1 MFNIRIVNRI
11 IQIITYFYDSDKKL
25 SMKAFF
31 KYVLATITGILI
43 FSVLMFFIMIGII
56 GAMVSSVGSKSET
69 VTPSNAVLLIN
80 LDHTITEKTEP
91 NPFENLDLPGY
102 SGARSL
108 GLNDMVSRIKA
119 AKDDGNIKGIYLNVS
134 GVNAGFPTAKAIREA
149 ILDFKT
155 SGKFVV
161 AFSDVMSQ
169 KGYYINSAADEIY
182 LNPQGSLDFRG
193 LATSVMFFKEAM
205 DKLGVD
211 MQILKVGTYK
221 SAVEPF
227 MMNSM
232 SEANKEQVNS
242 YLGSIYDTFLS
253 DISAS
258 KKLSVDSL
266 RGIANGYL
274 IREPEDAK
282 KYGFVNNL
290 LYKDEVFA
298 KIRTKL
304 GIDEKKDIP
313 YVSILDYTNKP
324 SAGEAGGDRVAV
336 LYAYGEIIDGEGMDG
351 QIGGDKISRELR
363 QLRLDDKVKAVVLRV
378 NSPGGSALA
387 SENIWRE
394 VDLTKKVKPVIV
406 SMGDYAASG
415 GYYISAAADSIF
427 ADPTTLTGSI
437 GVFGMIPNFQRLF
450 NEKLGVHFDAVK
462 TAKFADMDVDMDRPL
477 TEEEKTIIQGGVN
490 KIYQVFM
497 KRVADGRKLDVAY
510 VDSIGQG
517 RVWTGKQAVDLKLVD
532 RIATLDEAVKA
543 AAKKAKLDNYRVS
556 EYPRMKDPFSSI
568 LSTSKEKIKMWMLED
583 ELGDYVK
590 YYSELKKVSKQSGIQ
605 ARIPYLV
612 EIY

>member
-1 MFNIRIVNRI
+1 MR
-11 IQIITYFYDSDKKL
+11 S
-25 SMKAFF
+25 FF
-31 KYVLATITGILI
+31 KYVLATITGIIISSFIL
-43 FSVLMFFIMIGII
+43 FFIVIGII
-56 GAMVSSVGSKSET
+56 GAMVSSVGTKSET
-69 VTPSNAVLLIN
+69 ITPSNAVLMIN

-91 NPFENLDLPGY
+91 NPFEGLDVPGY
-102 SGARSL
+102 SVNRSL
-108 GLNDMVSRIKA
+108 GLNDILSRIKA
-119 AKDDGNIKGIYLNVS
+119 AKEDANIKGIYLNVA
-134 GVNAGFPTAKAIREA
+134 GINAGFPTAKAIREA
-149 ILDFKT
+149 IIDFKK
-155 SGKFVV
+155 SGKFVL

-169 KGYYINSAADEIY
+169 KGYYMNSVADEIY
-182 LNPQGSLDFRG
+182 LNPQGTLDFRG

-205 DKLGVD
+205 DKLGID

-242 YLGSIYDTFLS
+242 YLGSIYNTFLQ
-253 DISAS
+253 DISNS
-258 KKLSVDSL
+258 KKITVDSL
-266 RGIANGYL
+266 KHIADGYL

-282 KYGFVNNL
+282 KYGFVNGL
-290 LYKDEVFA
+290 LYKDEVLA
-298 KIRTKL
+298 KLRGKL
-304 GIDEKKDIP
+304 GIDAKKDIP
-313 YVSILDYTNKP
+313 YVSILDYKNKP
-324 SAGEAGGDRVAV
+324 EAGEAGASRVAV
-336 LYAYGEIIDGEGMDG
+336 LYAYGEIVDGEGIDG
-351 QIGGDKISRELR
+351 QIGGDKLSRELR
-363 QLRLDDKVKAVVLRV
+363 DLRTDDRVKAIVLRV
-378 NSPGGSALA
+378 NSPGGTALA

-437 GVFGMIPNFQRLF
+437 GVFGMIPNMQKLF
-450 NEKLGVHFDAVK
+450 NDKLGIHFDAVK

-477 TEEEKTIIQGGVN
+477 TEEEKSIIQGGVN

-497 KRVADGRKLDVAY
+497 KRVADGRKIDVAY

-517 RVWTGKQAVDLKLVD
+517 RVWTGEQAVKLKLVD
-532 RIATLDEAVKA
+532 RVASLDEAVKA

-556 EYPRMKDPFSSI
+556 EYPRAKEPFANL
-568 LSTSKEKIKMWMLED
+568 LSTSKEKIKMWMLQD
-583 ELGDYVK
+583 EIGDYVK
-590 YYSELKKVSKQSGIQ
+590 YLSEIKKITKQSGIQ

>member
-1 MFNIRIVNRI
+1 MR
-11 IQIITYFYDSDKKL
+11 S
-25 SMKAFF
+25 FF
-31 KYVLATITGILI
+31 KYVLATITGIIISSIIL
-43 FSVLMFFIMIGII
+43 FFIVIGII
-56 GAMVSSVGSKSET
+56 GAMVSSVGTKSET
-69 VTPSNAVLLIN
+69 ITPSNAVLMIN

-91 NPFENLDLPGY
+91 NPFEGLDVPGY
-102 SGARSL
+102 SVNRSI
-108 GLNDMVSRIKA
+108 GLNDILSRIKA
-119 AKDDGNIKGIYLNVS
+119 AKEDANIKGIYLNVA

-149 ILDFKT
+149 IVDFKE
-155 SGKFVV
+155 SGKFVL

-169 KGYYINSAADEIY
+169 KGYYMNSVADEIY

-205 DKLGVD
+205 EKLGID

-242 YLGSIYDTFLS
+242 YLGSIYNTFLQ
-253 DISAS
+253 DISNS
-258 KKLSVDSL
+258 KKITVDSL
-266 RGIANGYL
+266 KHIADGYL

-282 KYGFVNNL
+282 KYGFVNGL
-290 LYKDEVFA
+290 LYKDEVLA
-298 KIRTKL
+298 KLRGKL
-304 GIDEKKDIP
+304 GIDAKKDIP
-313 YVSILDYTNKP
+313 YVSILDYKNKP
-324 SAGEAGGDRVAV
+324 EAGEAGASRVAV
-336 LYAYGEIIDGEGMDG
+336 LYAYGEIVDGEGIDG

-363 QLRLDDKVKAVVLRV
+363 DLRTDDRVKAIVLRV

-437 GVFGMIPNFQRLF
+437 GVFGMIPNMQKLF
-450 NEKLGVHFDAVK
+450 NDKLGIHFDAVK

-477 TEEEKTIIQGGVN
+477 TEEEKSIIQGGVN

-497 KRVADGRKLDVAY
+497 KRVADGRKIDVAY

-517 RVWTGKQAVDLKLVD
+517 RVWTGEQAVKLKLVD
-532 RIATLDEAVKA
+532 RVATLDEAVKA

-556 EYPRMKDPFSSI
+556 EYPRAKEPFANL
-568 LSTSKEKIKMWMLED
+568 LSTSKEKIKMWMLQD
-583 ELGDYVK
+583 EMGDYVK
-590 YYSELKKVSKQSGIQ
+590 YLSEIKKITKQSGIQ

>member
-1 MFNIRIVNRI
+1 MR
-11 IQIITYFYDSDKKL
+11 S
-25 SMKAFF
+25 FF
-31 KYVLATITGILI
+31 KYVLATITGIIISSIIL
-43 FSVLMFFIMIGII
+43 FFIVIGII
-56 GAMVSSVGSKSET
+56 GAMVSSVGTKSET
-69 VTPSNAVLLIN
+69 ITPSNAVLMIN

-91 NPFENLDLPGY
+91 NPFEGLDVPGY
-102 SGARSL
+102 SGTRSI
-108 GLNDMVSRIKA
+108 GLNDILSRIKA
-119 AKDDGNIKGIYLNVS
+119 AKEDANIKGIYLNVA

-149 ILDFKT
+149 IVDFKE
-155 SGKFVV
+155 SGKFVL

-169 KGYYINSAADEIY
+169 KGYYMNSVADEIY

-205 DKLGVD
+205 EKLGVD

-242 YLGSIYDTFLS
+242 YLGSIYNTFLQ
-253 DISAS
+253 DISNS
-258 KKLSVDSL
+258 KKITVDSL
-266 RGIANGYL
+266 KHIADGYL

-282 KYGFVNNL
+282 KYGFVNGL
-290 LYKDEVFA
+290 LYKDEVLA
-298 KIRTKL
+298 KLRGKL
-304 GIDEKKDIP
+304 GIDAKKDVP
-313 YVSILDYTNKP
+313 YVSILDYNNKAD
-324 SAGEAGGDRVAV
+324 AGEAGASRVAV
-336 LYAYGEIIDGEGMDG
+336 LYAYGEIVDGEGMEG

-363 QLRLDDKVKAVVLRV
+363 DLRTDDRVKAIVLRV

-437 GVFGMIPNFQRLF
+437 GVFGMIPNMQKLF
-450 NEKLGVHFDAVK
+450 NDKLGIHFDAVK

-477 TEEEKTIIQGGVN
+477 TEEEKSIIQGGVN

-497 KRVADGRKLDVAY
+497 KRVADGRKIDVAY

-517 RVWTGKQAVDLKLVD
+517 RVWTGEQAVKLKLVD
-532 RIATLDEAVKA
+532 RVAGLDEAIEA

-556 EYPRMKDPFSSI
+556 EYPRAKEPFANL

-583 ELGDYVK
+583 EMGDYVK
-590 YYSELKKVSKQSGIQ
+590 YLTEIKKITKRSGIQ

>member
-298 KIRTKL
+298 KIRAKL

-324 SAGEAGGDRVAV
+324 SAGEAGGDRIAV

-351 QIGGDKISRELR
+351 QIGGDKLSRELR
-363 QLRLDDKVKAVVLRV
+363 ELRLDDKVKAVVLRV

-517 RVWTGKQAVDLKLVD
+517 RVWTGRQAVDLKLVD
-532 RIATLDEAVKA
+532 RIATLDEAIKA

>member
-25 SMKAFF
+25 LMKAFF

-80 LDHTITEKTEP
+80 LDHAITEKTEP

-205 DKLGVD
+205 DKLGID

-298 KIRTKL
+298 KIRAKL

-324 SAGEAGGDRVAV
+324 SSGEAGGDRIAV

-351 QIGGDKISRELR
+351 QIGGDKLSRELR

-437 GVFGMIPNFQRLF
+437 GVFGMIPNFQKLF

-532 RIATLDEAVKA
+532 RVATLDEAIKA

-568 LSTSKEKIKMWMLED
+568 LSTSKEKIKIWMLED
-583 ELGDYVK
+583 ELGDYLK

>member
-1 MFNIRIVNRI
+1 
-11 IQIITYFYDSDKKL
+11 
-25 SMKAFF
+25 MKAFF

-102 SGARSL
+102 TGARSL

-134 GVNAGFPTAKAIREA
+134 GVNAGFSTAKAIREA

-394 VDLTKKVKPVIV
+394 VDLTKKVKPVVV

-437 GVFGMIPNFQRLF
+437 GVFGMIPNFQKLF

>member
-1 MFNIRIVNRI
+1 MR
-11 IQIITYFYDSDKKL
+11 S
-25 SMKAFF
+25 FF
-31 KYVLATITGILI
+31 KYVLATITGIIISSIIL
-43 FSVLMFFIMIGII
+43 FFIVIGII
-56 GAMVSSVGSKSET
+56 GAMVSSVGTKSET
-69 VTPSNAVLLIN
+69 ITPSNAVLMIN

-91 NPFENLDLPGY
+91 NPFEGLDVPGY
-102 SGARSL
+102 SGTRSI
-108 GLNDMVSRIKA
+108 GLNDILSRIKA
-119 AKDDGNIKGIYLNVS
+119 AKEDANIKGIYLNVA

-149 ILDFKT
+149 IVDFKE
-155 SGKFVV
+155 SGKFVL

-169 KGYYINSAADEIY
+169 KGYYMNSVADEIY

-205 DKLGVD
+205 EKLGVD

-242 YLGSIYDTFLS
+242 YLGSIYNTFLQ
-253 DISAS
+253 DISNS
-258 KKLSVDSL
+258 KKITVDSL
-266 RGIANGYL
+266 KHIADGYL

-282 KYGFVNNL
+282 KYGFVNGL
-290 LYKDEVFA
+290 LYKDEVLA
-298 KIRTKL
+298 KLRGKL
-304 GIDEKKDIP
+304 GIDVKKDIP
-313 YVSILDYTNKP
+313 YVSILDYNNKAD
-324 SAGEAGGDRVAV
+324 AGEAGASRVAV
-336 LYAYGEIIDGEGMDG
+336 LYAYGEIVDGEGMEG

-363 QLRLDDKVKAVVLRV
+363 DLRTDDRVKAIVLRV

-394 VDLTKKVKPVIV
+394 VDLTKKVKPVFV

-437 GVFGMIPNFQRLF
+437 GVFGMIPNMQKLF
-450 NEKLGVHFDAVK
+450 NDKLGIHFDAVK

-477 TEEEKTIIQGGVN
+477 TEEEKSIIQGGVN

-497 KRVADGRKLDVAY
+497 KRVADGRKIDVAY

-517 RVWTGKQAVDLKLVD
+517 RVWTGEQAVKLKLVD
-532 RIATLDEAVKA
+532 RVAGLDEAIEA

-556 EYPRMKDPFSSI
+556 EYPRAKEPFANL

-583 ELGDYVK
+583 EMGDYVK
-590 YYSELKKVSKQSGIQ
+590 YLTEIKKITKRSGIQ

>member
-298 KIRTKL
+298 KIRAKL

-324 SAGEAGGDRVAV
+324 SSGEAGGDRVAV

-351 QIGGDKISRELR
+351 QIGGDKLSRELR

-437 GVFGMIPNFQRLF
+437 GVFGMIPNFQKLF

-543 AAKKAKLDNYRVS
+543 AAKKAKLDNYRIS

>member
-31 KYVLATITGILI
+31 KYVLATITGMLI

-134 GVNAGFPTAKAIREA
+134 GVNAGFPTAKAIRES

-298 KIRTKL
+298 KIRAKL
-304 GIDEKKDIP
+304 GIDENKDIP

-324 SAGEAGGDRVAV
+324 SAGEAGGDRIAV

-351 QIGGDKISRELR
+351 QIGGDKLSRELR
-363 QLRLDDKVKAVVLRV
+363 ELRLDDKVKAVVLRV

-532 RIATLDEAVKA
+532 RIATLDEAIKA

-583 ELGDYVK
+583 ELGDFVK